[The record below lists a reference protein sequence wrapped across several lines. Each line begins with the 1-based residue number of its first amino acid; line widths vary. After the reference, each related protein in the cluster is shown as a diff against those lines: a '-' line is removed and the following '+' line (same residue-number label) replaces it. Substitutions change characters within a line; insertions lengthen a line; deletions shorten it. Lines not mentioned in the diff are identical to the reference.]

1 MTKQDGRKLD
11 HKSLETLRLI
21 AVRRVVED
29 GESPSAV
36 MRSLGL
42 CRTSIYP
49 WLRKHKKK
57 GPEALLMHKASG
69 PKPKLDGKQRRQ
81 VRRWIIGKDPRQY
94 GFDFGLWT
102 RQIVARLIEERFG
115 VSLKLT
121 AVGRLLASLD
131 ITPQKPLRRAYERD
145 PKAVEEWLKE
155 RYPRLR
161 RRARKHG
168 ATIFFLDEAGFS
180 SEPNLGKTYGLKGQ
194 TPVVKTTE
202 AAEGN
207 SGGRWVGEPGQRQ
220 KVNAISAVSARGG
233 FWSQV
238 YTGMF
243 NAGRFVEFLKAFRRG
258 GRGKV
263 FMVVDGHPSHRAKV
277 VAAYVAACRGDL
289 ELHFLPPYAPD
300 LNPDEF
306 VWQYAK
312 TNGVAKKPLR
322 RNESLKER
330 VTQDLANIKAN
341 QHLVRSFF
349 MGQSVVYAK
358 D

>member
-1 MTKQDGRKLD
+1 MSKQDGRKLD
-11 HKSLETLRLI
+11 HKSLETLRII

-29 GESPSAV
+29 GERPSEV

-57 GPEALLMHKASG
+57 GPQALLMRRASG
-69 PKPKLDGKQRRQ
+69 PKPKLNEKQRQQ

-102 RQIVARLIEERFG
+102 RQIVAQLIAEKFG
-115 VSLKLT
+115 ISLKLT
-121 AVGRLLASLD
+121 AVGRLLAGLN

-145 PKAVEEWLKE
+145 PEAVEQWVK
-155 RYPRLR
+155 RDYPRLR
-161 RRARKHG
+161 KRARKLG

-180 SEPNLGKTYGLKGQ
+180 SEPNLGRTYGLKGR
-194 TPVVKTTE
+194 TPVVKTT
-202 AAEGN
+202 
-207 SGGRWVGEPGQRQ
+207 GQRQ
-220 KVNAISAVSARGG
+220 KVNAISALSARGG

-238 YTGMF
+238 YTGML
-243 NAGRFVEFLKAFRRG
+243 NAGRFVEFLKNFRRG

-263 FMVVDGHPSHRAKV
+263 FMVVDGHPSHRAKM
-277 VAAYVAACRGDL
+277 VAAYVASCRGDL

-312 TNGVAKKPLR
+312 TNGAAKKPLKA
-322 RNESLKER
+322 NESLKER
-330 VTQDLANIKAN
+330 VKSDMAAIKARPE
-341 QHLVRSFF
+341 LVRSFF
-349 MGQSVVYAK
+349 CAESVVYAG

>member
-1 MTKQDGRKLD
+1 MAKQDGRALN
-11 HKSLETLRLI
+11 HQSLETLRII
-21 AVRRVVED
+21 AVRRVIED
-29 GESPSAV
+29 GEKPSEV

-49 WLRKHKKK
+49 WLRAYQRK
-57 GPEALLMHKASG
+57 GQAALLMRKACG
-69 PKPKLDGKQRRQ
+69 PRPKLTPRQRQQ

-94 GFDFGLWT
+94 GFHFGLWT
-102 RQIVARLIEERFG
+102 RQIVAQLIQEKFGIRLQ
-115 VSLKLT
+115 LT
-121 AVGRLLASLD
+121 AVGRLLASLE

-145 PKAVEEWLKE
+145 PKAVAQWLKQD
-155 RYPRLR
+155 YPRLR

-168 ATIFFLDEAGFS
+168 ARIFFLDEAGFS
-180 SEPNLGKTYGLKGQ
+180 SEPNLGRTYGLKGQ
-194 TPVVKTTE
+194 TPVVHTT
-202 AAEGN
+202 
-207 SGGRWVGEPGQRQ
+207 GQRQ
-220 KVNAISAVSARGG
+220 KVNAISAVSAKGG

-238 YTGMF
+238 YTGML

-263 FMVVDGHPSHRAKV
+263 YLVVDGHPSHRAKV
-277 VAAYVAACRGDL
+277 VAVYVAACRGEL

-306 VWQYAK
+306 VWQHAK
-312 TNGVAKKPLR
+312 TNGVAKQPLR

-330 VTQDLANIKAN
+330 VAGDLSAIKAN
-341 QHLVRSFF
+341 PKLVRSFF
-349 MGQSVVYAK
+349 GAPSVVYAK

>member
-1 MTKQDGRKLD
+1 M
-11 HKSLETLRLI
+11 I

-29 GESPSAV
+29 GEQPSAV

-49 WLRKHKKK
+49 WLRKHQKK
-57 GPEALLMHKASG
+57 GPAALLLRKACG
-69 PKPKLDGKQRRQ
+69 PKPKLNGKQRQQ

-102 RQIVARLIEERFG
+102 RQIVAQLIEEKFG

-155 RYPRLR
+155 KYPRLR
-161 RRARKHG
+161 RRARRHG

-180 SEPNLGKTYGLKGQ
+180 SEPNLGRTYGLKGQ
-194 TPVVKTTE
+194 TPVVQTT
-202 AAEGN
+202 
-207 SGGRWVGEPGQRQ
+207 GQRQ
-220 KVNAISAVSARGG
+220 KVSAISAVSAKGG

-243 NAGRFVEFLKAFRRG
+243 NAGRFVQFLKDFRRG
-258 GRGKV
+258 GRGKI
-263 FMVVDGHPSHRAKV
+263 FLVVDGHPSHRAKV
-277 VAAYVAACRGDL
+277 VAAYVAACRGEL

-306 VWQYAK
+306 VWQYTK

-341 QHLVRSFF
+341 QNLVRSFF
-349 MGQSVVYAK
+349 MAESVVYAK

>member
-1 MTKQDGRKLD
+1 MAKQDGRKLD
-11 HKSLETLRLI
+11 HQSLETLRLL

-29 GESPSAV
+29 GERAADV

-49 WLRKHKKK
+49 WLRKHQQK
-57 GPEALLMHKASG
+57 GRSALLMRKASG
-69 PKPKLDGKQRRQ
+69 PKPKLTAKQRAQ
-81 VRRWIIGKDPRQY
+81 VSRWIVGKDPRQF

-102 RQIVARLIEERFG
+102 RQIVAALIEEKLG
-115 VSLKLT
+115 ISLKLT
-121 AVGRLLASLD
+121 AVGRLLASLG

-145 PKAVEEWLKE
+145 PKAVEAWCQQT
-155 RYPRLR
+155 YPRLR
-161 RRARKHG
+161 RRARQQG

-180 SEPNLGKTYGLKGQ
+180 SEPNLGRTYGRKGQ
-194 TPVVKTTE
+194 TPVVATT
-202 AAEGN
+202 
-207 SGGRWVGEPGQRQ
+207 GQRQ
-220 KVNAISAVSARGG
+220 KVSAISAVSAKGG
-233 FWSQV
+233 FWSQT
-238 YTGMF
+238 YSGML
-243 NAGRFVEFLKAFRRG
+243 NAERFVEFLKAFRRG

-263 FMVVDGHPSHRAKV
+263 FLVVDGHPSHRAKV
-277 VAAYVAACRGDL
+277 VAAYVAACRGEL

-322 RNESLKER
+322 QNESLKER
-330 VTQDLANIKAN
+330 VRQDLARIKADRA
-341 QHLVRSFF
+341 LVRSFF
-349 MGQSVVYAK
+349 KAKSVVYAK

>member
-1 MTKQDGRKLD
+1 MAKQDGRKLN
-11 HKSLETLRLI
+11 HQSLETLRLI
-21 AVRRVVED
+21 AVRRVTED
-29 GESPSAV
+29 GEKPSEV

-49 WLRKHKKK
+49 WLRAHKRQ
-57 GPEALLMHKASG
+57 GLEALRMRKACG
-69 PKPKLDGKQRRQ
+69 PRPKLTPKQSLQ
-81 VRRWIIGKDPRQY
+81 IRRWIIGKDPRQY
-94 GFDFGLWT
+94 GFHFGLWT
-102 RQIVARLIEERFG
+102 RQIVAQLIQERFG

-121 AVGRLLASLD
+121 AVGRLLASLE

-145 PKAVEEWLKE
+145 PQAVAQWTEQT
-155 RYPRLR
+155 YPRLR

-168 ATIFFLDEAGFS
+168 ATIYFLDEAGFS
-180 SEPNLGKTYGLKGQ
+180 SEPNLGRTYGLKGQ
-194 TPVVKTTE
+194 TPVVQTT
-202 AAEGN
+202 
-207 SGGRWVGEPGQRQ
+207 GQRQ

-238 YTGMF
+238 YTGML

-263 FMVVDGHPSHRAKV
+263 YLVVDGHPSHRAKV
-277 VAAYVAACRGDL
+277 VAKYVAASRGEL

-312 TNGVAKKPLR
+312 TNGVAKQPLKQ
-322 RNESLKER
+322 NESLKER
-330 VTQDLANIKAN
+330 VMADLSAIQANRK
-341 QHLVRSFF
+341 LLRSFF
-349 MGQSVVYAK
+349 GAPSVVYAK